1 MRQLLLAATALF
13 GLASPALAG
22 VITIGVLDDGVAV
35 PLVCTGGVNAPI
47 SCSGGSLH
55 FASINVA
62 AVGEPQLPGASL
74 ASVTIDAT
82 ANTAGGVHVLDIAV
96 DQIGLN
102 VVTGAADATSTF
114 TVNHLVGG
122 PFGPAT
128 LSTSVN
134 GALFASNTF
143 PVTTNAT
150 VSSTDALPGI
160 VTSTGHDYSITFT
173 AGGQSATDTIQ
184 LVTAAIDVPEPMGIA
199 LLGSGLIGL
208 GMVRRWSV

>member
-96 DQIGLN
+96 DQTGLN
-102 VVTGAADATSTF
+102 VVTGGADATSTF

-128 LSTSVN
+128 LSHQRQWRAVRQ
-134 GALFASNTF
+134 SNIFRSPPMPRSARPTRYLGLL
-143 PVTTNAT
+143 PVHRA
-150 VSSTDALPGI
+150 
-160 VTSTGHDYSITFT
+160 
-173 AGGQSATDTIQ
+173 
-184 LVTAAIDVPEPMGIA
+184 
-199 LLGSGLIGL
+199 
-208 GMVRRWSV
+208 